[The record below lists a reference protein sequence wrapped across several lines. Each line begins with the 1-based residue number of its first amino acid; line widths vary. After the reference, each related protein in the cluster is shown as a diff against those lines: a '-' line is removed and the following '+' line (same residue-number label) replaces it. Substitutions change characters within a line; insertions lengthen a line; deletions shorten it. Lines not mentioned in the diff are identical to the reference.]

1 MLREIIFVLKYQTDV
16 NISEKINSASNYLT
30 DLGFKSRIVYPDMLI
45 QTKEKL
51 LLGIMEGT
59 SEDNLGNI
67 LFMTDSSD
75 LAEILLCSGAYVVGI
90 QHEENQSEIFPGLKY
105 VFTDIEEV
113 VADSY
118 EKAYQRYANL
128 PWNILQTERCLIRE
142 TTVEDVDTFYEIYAD
157 PEMTRYMEGLFKNP
171 EDEKKYTRDYIEKVY
186 GLLGFGT
193 WTVVRKE
200 DGAIIGRAG
209 FSIRSGFNDV
219 ELGFLIGT
227 EYQRQGYAFEVCS
240 AIIRYGREILQFEKM
255 QTFVKAENLV
265 SIHLCEKLGFVKVEE
280 VDIEENIYGE
290 EYHDGIKVEPSK
302 AQFGKYVRM
311 VLDI

>member
-16 NISEKINSASNYLT
+16 GISSKIYSASEYLSEE
-30 DLGFKSRIVYPDMLI
+30 GFFSRVVYPDKEI

-51 LLGIMEGT
+51 LLGIMENT
-59 SEDNLGNI
+59 QEKNLGDI
-67 LFMTDSSD
+67 LFMTDSSE
-75 LAEILLCSGAYVVGI
+75 LSEILLCSGAYVVGI
-90 QHEENQSEIFPGLKY
+90 QHEENRNENFPGLKY

-113 VADSY
+113 GTDSY
-118 EKAYQRYANL
+118 EKAYQRYAHL
-128 PWNILQTERCLIRE
+128 PWKILETERCIIRE
-142 TTVEDVDTFYEIYAD
+142 TTVEDVDVFYEIYAD

-193 WTVVRKE
+193 WTVVRKKDNE
-200 DGAIIGRAG
+200 VIGRAG
-209 FSIRSGFNDV
+209 FSVRNGFDDI

-227 EYQRQGYAFEVCS
+227 DYQRRGYAYEVCS
-240 AIIRYGREILQFEKM
+240 AILEYGKQVLQFERI
-255 QTFVKAENLV
+255 QTFVKKENLV
-265 SIHLCEKLGFVKVEE
+265 SIHLCEKLGFTVSEE

-290 EYHDGIKVEPSK
+290 EYHDGLKVEPSK
-302 AQFGKYVRM
+302 AQFGKYIRM